1 MNGKLPGRVLA
12 LRVGPEPEGAGW
24 MAEDPAVPGEMETD
38 SSGPRPGP
46 RLILARSAPKTIEGV
61 DYYCRAVCGQILR
74 HGGLCK
80 GLCARRRRMME
91 AVSDAAIRQDTHDRI
106 LKIRKKRRAR

>member
-1 MNGKLPGRVLA
+1 MNGKLPGRVRA
-12 LRVGPEPEGAGW
+12 LRVDPEPEGAGR

-38 SSGPRPGP
+38 LSGPRPGS

-91 AVSDAAIRQDTHDRI
+91 AVSDAAIRQDIHDRV

>member
-1 MNGKLPGRVLA
+1 MNGKLPGRVRA
-12 LRVGPEPEGAGW
+12 LRVDPEPEGAGR

-38 SSGPRPGP
+38 PSGPRPGP

-80 GLCARRRRMME
+80 WLCARRRRMME